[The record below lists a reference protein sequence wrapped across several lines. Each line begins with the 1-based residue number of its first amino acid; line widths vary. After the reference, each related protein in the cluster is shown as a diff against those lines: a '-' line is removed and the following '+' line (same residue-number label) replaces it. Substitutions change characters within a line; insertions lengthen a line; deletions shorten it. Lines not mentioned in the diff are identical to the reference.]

1 MNIISIDQA
10 QALIPGG
17 IELDYPNGAHIQQLF
32 TGPTVE
38 DVTSRVREE
47 LERPEIARR
56 IRPGQKIGLGVGSRG
71 IQCLG
76 EVVRAT
82 VTKLREYG
90 AEPFIIPAMGSHGG
104 ATPEGQRMV
113 LASYGITEE
122 ALGVPIEA
130 SMEVVELGKTGSGV
144 PVHFSKAALQ
154 ADGVVPIG
162 RIKAHTA
169 FRGPVESGLFKMLTI
184 GFGKHKGAATAHSC
198 GFDRFAELI
207 PEVGR
212 FILDR
217 APVSFGIAIVE
228 NAAEDAAAIE
238 ALTPEEMPKREP
250 ELLVKAKAWMGRILF
265 DRFDVLV
272 VDEAGKNISGDG
284 MDPNVTGRFTQ
295 PFVQDGPEI
304 QKIAVLDLTDE
315 SHGNACGIGSAD
327 VITQNFLD
335 KIDFYQTYTNGVTS
349 TVLSAVRLPV
359 VMPTTQTAVAL
370 ALRSC
375 NAVEPGEERIVR
387 IKNTLEL
394 DEIWVSDALL
404 EETEGRKDVKVLD
417 GSALVV

>member
-56 IRPGQKIGLGVGSRG
+56 IRLGQKIGLGVGSRG

-82 VTKLREYG
+82 VKKLREYG

-104 ATPEGQRMV
+104 ATPEGQRTV

-198 GFDRFAELI
+198 GFARFAELI

-212 FILDR
+212 LILDR
-217 APVSFGIAIVE
+217 APVAFGIAIVE

-284 MDPNVTGRFTQ
+284 MDPNVTGRFSQ
-295 PFVQDGPEI
+295 PFVQGGPEI

-335 KIDFYQTYTNGVTS
+335 KIDFNQTYTNGVTS

-404 EETEGRKDVKVLD
+404 EETEDRTDLKVLD
-417 GSALVV
+417 RSALVV